1 MATNNSTWLTA
12 FSLRV
17 IVRRSFHSFVGCTS
31 SSDVKSSQFF
41 SVSCLAALRTCSL
54 ERHEVCNSPAE
65 PPLPTFG
72 HHQSKVGQ
80 EGRGYDAGAL
90 LRILY
95 YLARNALVVDNN
107 GFQHAKG
114 SSFLSNEHTALSFNK
129 AQHQAR
135 QPQLFFVTKVTAY
148 HYHHVF
154 CYFVP
159 SLSFSFPGSGSP
171 SRTALNPENRRH
183 STCPLLTCSCARV
196 GCGGDSSVVR
206 ERRKQQKTRRA
217 ISTT

>member
-1 MATNNSTWLTA
+1 MY
-12 FSLRV
+12 V
-17 IVRRSFHSFVGCTS
+17 FVGCQIFA
-31 SSDVKSSQFF
+31 VF

-72 HHQSKVGQ
+72 HHQSKVSQ
-80 EGRGYDAGAL
+80 EGRGYDAGAF

-95 YLARNALVVDNN
+95 SLSRNALVVDNN

-114 SSFLSNEHTALSFNK
+114 SSFLSNGHTALSYIK

-148 HYHHVF
+148 HYHHIF

-159 SLSFSFPGSGSP
+159 SLSFSSPGSGSP
-171 SRTALNPENRRH
+171 SRTALNPEKSSSFDMPTVDLFLCSGRVWRRFF
-183 STCPLLTCSCARV
+183 CRPRA
-196 GCGGDSSVVR
+196 
-206 ERRKQQKTRRA
+206 EKT
-217 ISTT
+217 TKNTPC